1 MEKKLTK
8 NSPLI
13 RPADLIKLMQSGS
26 VVLIDARTGP
36 GAVEKYNAE
45 HLEGAKFV
53 DLETDLAQKSADAA
67 NGGRHPLPA
76 IENFTAL
83 LGRLGVERSTHV
95 VVYDDKAGANAAA
108 RFWWLLKATGH
119 ENIQVLDG
127 GLKNAIEAG
136 LPVTNVIPEITPL
149 PAYPADNWILPTVDA
164 DKVAK
169 AVADPGY
176 LVIDV
181 REGYRYRGESEP
193 IDLIAGHIPGAINI
207 PYTGNLDAEGNF
219 LSAELLADKY
229 KEAIGDFDPKR
240 VIVHCGSG
248 VTACHTLLAME
259 QAGIETPNLYVG
271 SWSEWSRNERP
282 VAVGE

>member
-1 MEKKLTK
+1 MVSSKLFVVNGDGYIAFQFQVFVVSFIIDLFLGK
-8 NSPLI
+8 FSPFKLFLQFCYSSFSVEGI
-13 RPADLIKLMQSGS
+13 FVCPAGCIG
-26 VVLIDARTGP
+26 
-36 GAVEKYNAE
+36 N
-45 HLEGAKFV
+45 
-53 DLETDLAQKSADAA
+53 
-67 NGGRHPLPA
+67 
-76 IENFTAL
+76 
-83 LGRLGVERSTHV
+83 
-95 VVYDDKAGANAAA
+95 DKAGANAAA

-169 AVADPGY
+169 AVADPDY

-181 REGYRYRGESEP
+181 RESYRYRGESEP
-193 IDLIAGHIPGAINI
+193 IDLIAGHIPGAVNI
-207 PYTGNLDAEGNF
+207 PYTGNLNAHGNF
-219 LSAELLADKY
+219 LSAEELADKY
-229 KEAIGDFDPKR
+229 KDAIGDHDPKR

-259 QAGIETPNLYVG
+259 EAGIETPNLYVG
-271 SWSEWSRNERP
+271 SWSEWSRNDRP